1 VIGKAAADATLA
13 RARELAAQGVGL
25 TDRIR
30 REREALH
37 RAIEAELVV
46 LKSHENALAPA
57 ARGGDRDAAVKLVRL
72 VELRGELHN
81 ALLALV
87 SP

>member
-1 VIGKAAADATLA
+1 MINKAVADAALS
-13 RARELAAQGVGL
+13 RARDLAAKGAGL
-25 TDRIR
+25 TERLR
-30 REREALH
+30 REREQLR

-46 LKSHENALAPA
+46 LQSHEAALQPA
-57 ARGGDRDAAVKLVRL
+57 AKAGDRDAAVKLVRL

-87 SP
+87 GA